1 LEVTHARRSLAGAL
15 GFARTVETM
24 PINGFDSVRR
34 LLASALAWAAL
45 MASFPLATPGGTS
58 DDLIDVAKL
67 ERGECASGQVST
79 DLGCMTLPKLKKR
92 VIPQYPERAMRTHM
106 RCTVTLAIIVEPD
119 GKVSSPTVEK
129 STRPGFGFEE
139 ASIHAVSQWEYKP
152 ALLGEKALRV
162 RYNAVI
168 EFSLP

>member
-1 LEVTHARRSLAGAL
+1 
-15 GFARTVETM
+15 M
-24 PINGFDSVRR
+24 PINGFDWLRR
-34 LLASALAWAAL
+34 LLVSALVSAAFIV
-45 MASFPLATPGGTS
+45 SFPLATAGGAS

-67 ERGECASGQVST
+67 DRGHCESGQVST
-79 DLGCMTLPKLKKR
+79 DLGCVTLPKLKKR
-92 VIPQYPERAMRTHM
+92 LIPQYPDRAMRTHM

-119 GKVSSPTVEK
+119 GTVSSPTVEK

-139 ASIHAVSQWEYKP
+139 ASIHAVRQWEYKP